1 MSIAAL
7 KRKTMNGNP
16 RMAPISGSNN
26 GPLGF
31 ALNGTRR
38 ISGVVG
44 NTNLASRGSS
54 KSIYMPCCAND
65 SNTIKPSVKNT
76 KGMLSVRYNN
86 CSNNCQ
92 TPIVQEIIKTQ
103 NEYIKKLHASCHNV
117 DKQLLQTTCGA
128 TYSDE
133 TVFKCNN
140 NCQNKFIGGR
150 NVFKGSYT
158 KPTPGAIS
166 QSDYIA
172 SRYLNKNAFLLPNS
186 NCEQHFPPNVNN
198 NGCNT
203 YYNSLADMKA
213 AGLI

>member
-16 RMAPISGSNN
+16 RMAPISGSDN
-26 GPLGF
+26 GILGF

-44 NTNLASRGSS
+44 NTNLASRGAS
-54 KSIYMPCCAND
+54 KSIYMPCCIND

-86 CSNNCQ
+86 CPNNCQ
-92 TPIVQEIIKTQ
+92 KPIVQETVKTQ
-103 NEYIKKLHASCHNV
+103 NEHIEKLHASCHNV
-117 DKQLLQTTCGA
+117 DKELFDSSVLN
-128 TYSDE
+128 
-133 TVFKCNN
+133 CNN
-140 NCQNKFIGGR
+140 NCQNKFIGGK
-150 NVFKGSYT
+150 NVFKGAYT
-158 KPTPGAIS
+158 KPPPCAIS
-166 QSDYIA
+166 QSEYIA

-186 NCEQHFPPNVNN
+186 KCDQHFPPNVNN
-198 NGCNT
+198 DGCNT
-203 YYNSLADMKA
+203 YYDSLDEMKG